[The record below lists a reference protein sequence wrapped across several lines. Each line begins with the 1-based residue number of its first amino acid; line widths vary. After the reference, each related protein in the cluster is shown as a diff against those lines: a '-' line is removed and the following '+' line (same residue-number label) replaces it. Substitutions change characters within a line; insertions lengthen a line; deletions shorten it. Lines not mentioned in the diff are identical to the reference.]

1 MKPNQPQWMVEALAQ
16 QATTVGSNA
25 STAGVAYSSEQVPV
39 TRVSVAAGR
48 QVAVDAEPPPVLR
61 PELPDVW
68 ELVMSDMRA
77 RAEAGYHRYG
87 SRLRPFNG
95 RVPLVDA
102 YQEALDLAV
111 YLRQAIWEQEH
122 EPA

>member
-1 MKPNQPQWMVEALAQ
+1 MKPSQPAWMQAALAE

-25 STAGVAYSSEQVPV
+25 STVGVAYSSEQVPV
-39 TRVSVAAGR
+39 TRVSVAAGP
-48 QVAVDAEPPPVLR
+48 QVAVDEQPSPTHR
-61 PELPDVW
+61 PDLPDVW
-68 ELVMSDMRA
+68 LLVMQDMQA

-87 SRLRPFNG
+87 TRLRPFNG